1 MFQIV
6 IIITVIV
13 LILSLLLKYESTNSE
28 LTYVTSN
35 VDGRQYLVRN
45 VPDRQ
50 YAADMLAQIRANFT
64 KIIDYL
70 KENYIADERVQ
81 RLVNRFNPDVI
92 SESMP
97 NTSYTSYSVDKGRK
111 IVFCLR
117 SKDEKQEL
125 IDMNTIM
132 FVAIH
137 ELAHVMTKSV
147 GHTEEFWSNM
157 RYLLKKGIKIGVYK
171 PHDYKNNPVKYCGM
185 TITDSPLEGTP
196 KT

>member
-6 IIITVIV
+6 IIITAIV
-13 LILSLLLKYESTNSE
+13 FILSFLLKYEASNSD
-28 LTYVTSN
+28 LTYVSST

-45 VPDRQ
+45 LLDKQ
-50 YAADMLAQIRANFT
+50 KAADMLAQIRANFN
-64 KIIDYL
+64 KLIDYL

-92 SESMP
+92 SESIP

-137 ELAHVMTKSV
+137 ELAHIMTKSV

-171 PHDYKNNPVKYCGM
+171 KVDYKQNPQSYCGM
-185 TITDSPLEGTP
+185 TINDTVLQPDD
-196 KT
+196 